1 MFPGLRAPQIEA
13 CVCERLPD
21 GSTGAPIPIQ
31 KETSIGREGCD
42 LNFPED
48 VLLSPRHASL
58 TIREGRLFLKDLGS
72 ANGTYIRQRQ
82 DMELSPGD
90 VFLLGQGL
98 FRFKTE
104 SLDESQNPPS
114 PQGTMMWDAAPRLTR
129 GPLTAKLEQIK
140 LSGEVVAEYRLDK
153 PETTL
158 GRATGDLV
166 FKDDRYMSGTHA
178 RIVAQPGRFILQD
191 LRSRN
196 GVYRRLRQEAELQDR
211 DEFFMGERIFRVEIK
226 PLN

>member
-1 MFPGLRAPQIEA
+1 M
-13 CVCERLPD
+13 
-21 GSTGAPIPIQ
+21 S
-31 KETSIGREGCD
+31 
-42 LNFPED
+42 FPED
-48 VLLSPRHASL
+48 ALLSPHHATL
-58 TIREGRLFLKDLGS
+58 TIREGRLYLKDLGS
-72 ANGTYIRQRQ
+72 TNGTYIRQRQ
-82 DMELSPGD
+82 DSELSPGD

-104 SLDESQNPPS
+104 SLDESQNQAS
-114 PQGTMMWDAAPRLTR
+114 PQGTMMWEAAPRLTR

-140 LSGEVVAEYRLDK
+140 LSGEVVAEFRLDK

-158 GRATGDLV
+158 GRSTGDLV

-196 GVYRRLRQEAELQDR
+196 GIYRRLRQEAELQDS

-226 PLN
+226 PLS